1 MGWAGHRMLARK
13 VELVLKGPVR
23 ILPGESKDAGEG
35 VIPDRGTGTGKGT
48 KVLGSM
54 DLLEI
59 SRATLVAQS
68 EKSLPAMRE
77 TWVRSLG
84 WEDPLEKEMEPTPV
98 LLPGESHGRRSLGGC
113 SPRGHKESDT
123 TERLTQVHVLCG
135 QLRA

>member
-98 LLPGESHGRRSLGGC
+98 LLPGESPGQRSLAGY
-113 SPRGHKESDT
+113 SPWGRKESHT
-123 TERLTQVHVLCG
+123 TE
-135 QLRA
+135 

>member
-1 MGWAGHRMLARK
+1 MLARK
-13 VELVLKGPVR
+13 VELILKGPVR
-23 ILPGESKDAGEG
+23 ILPGESEDAGEG

-54 DLLEI
+54 GLLEI

-68 EKSLPAMRE
+68 GKSLPAMRE

-98 LLPGESHGRRSLGGC
+98 FLPGESHGRRSLGGC

-123 TERLTQVHVLCG
+123 TE
-135 QLRA
+135 

>member
-13 VELVLKGPVR
+13 VELILKGPVR
-23 ILPGESKDAGEG
+23 ILPGERKDAVEG
-35 VIPDRGTGTGKGT
+35 VIPDRGIGTGKGT

-54 DLLEI
+54 GLLEI

-68 EKSLPAMRE
+68 EKSLPAVWE

-98 LLPGESHGRRSLGGC
+98 FLPGESHGRRSLGGC

-123 TERLTQVHVLCG
+123 TE
-135 QLRA
+135 